1 MFLLTNRK
9 NNLGLKNAMQIL
21 FFVFVFSFAFFSFS
35 ADFVVANDASSGVC
49 QGIEMPTQTTT
60 ALGEYKACDT
70 GYTGSMWCQTQVQR
84 CTEAVSYSC
93 TPTGWSIEWG
103 SCVIEDL
110 EGPCDTSSCK
120 LDNGER
126 GHYGEPLIINTPP
139 TVNIL
144 GDNPMYLVVGSTFED
159 PGTSVFDNEDNNMS
173 FNVVVSGSVDTNT
186 VGTYILSYTA
196 TDSGGLSHTAHRT
209 VYVVLDD
216 SDPVDPTDPVDP
228 VDPIDPVDPGG
239 NGNRNNYCADGY
251 NLTIQE
257 FVSARDSG
265 AISYSLV
272 VDEVTNK
279 ATFNLNNNTGC
290 NAPISLSSYEM
301 HGTGALSE
309 QLFFAGS
316 GLVNAGNNASLE
328 ISIPACSTQID
339 AWFGE
344 YPTILSDDN
353 PYEYPNVPH
362 VLEYSVINRIN
373 CGLPTLPTIN
383 FTANPE
389 NINLGGTTTLTWD
402 APSAVYCS
410 ASWTTSTSTS
420 GTSVLSPA
428 TTTTYTISCA
438 NDAGVEEQ
446 NVTVYVTNPSV
457 NNKPVITLIGN
468 NPININ
474 TGDTF
479 VDPGATANDVED
491 GDLTHIISVSGEV
504 DTATVGSY
512 KLIYSVTDSG
522 NLTATTSRTVNVL
535 NSNNTLYCANGTS
548 LTVTEFKQ
556 AVDLGKISYNLSINN
571 NQAVFTINNDTG
583 CLAPISLSSYKMFG
597 NGELS
602 NQELYDGEQLQNV
615 LNSELVVNIP
625 NCAYQVDAWYGQYPT
640 VLLDSNPYTYPNV
653 PYVLSFIVQD
663 NPTCTNGSGG
673 NGGGGTLPTNTAPTI
688 TLIGSN
694 PLSMYTGT
702 TFIEPGFVA
711 NDIEDGDLTS
721 QVTVSGTVNTN
732 VAGTYTLVYT
742 VTDSGGLSA
751 SVSRVVNVTNQSIP
765 NGPTIQKGKIKMCLM
780 IADSNNNISTSS
792 NGLPTGLFSIRL
804 ATSTNILSSTIFTK
818 VWNSQTF
825 NPNAKFILGQNDSD
839 CVTIDNLDVV
849 NHIYGELE
857 ISGSLWND
865 ALYNDQ
871 FTISVNDLEDF
882 YAYGSELGGDNSDG
896 EITLIPSR
904 KDRTLLILVTYNDLP
919 IPPTPTVTLS
929 ANPSTITLG
938 NSSTLTWTSTNATQ
952 CSAVWTNNTATS
964 GSFVVS
970 PNATTEYVINCTGN
984 GGVAYAT
991 TTVTVN
997 NGGGGGP
1004 TKPTVTLTANPNT
1017 IYVGATST
1025 LTWTSTNA
1033 TQCSAVWTTSTSTSG
1048 SLVVSP
1054 ATTTYYVINCYG
1066 NNATTTATT
1075 TVNVNPLPPTPP
1087 APTVTLTANPS
1098 TITVGNSS
1106 TLTWT
1111 STNATQCSAVW
1122 TNNTATSG
1130 SFVVNPGSTSTYT
1143 IDCFGNNATTTA
1155 TTTITVNPV
1164 TPPGGGGGGGSIG
1177 GRRRDISDLLTP
1189 QGEILGVTSCM
1200 YLRDHLRRDWTNDL
1214 VEMLKLKSFL
1224 NIFEKENLALDGD
1237 FDQATFDAVS
1247 RFQNKYFTDVLAP
1260 WGHDAPT
1267 GFVYITTK
1275 KKINEIYCNTII
1287 TLTPEQQSEIDA
1299 FRNYIINNY
1308 GQDIYNTPFGPGV
1321 GGALINSNMAGNDLD
1336 KVVALET
1343 EIEEDSKTATG
1354 TTIGTESMLRNIAAS
1369 VFAFPQRVFED
1380 GKLMIS
1386 SIIVLVLIVIAIRA
1400 WYKSRQIA
1408 SSTATPVTGTNAPF
1422 IILPSK
1428 TEEKE
1433 NKKNEILPDEEI
1445 IIESEEETEGEIK

>member
-1 MFLLTNRK
+1 M
-9 NNLGLKNAMQIL
+9 NNNIIL
-21 FFVFVFSFAFFSFS
+21 NLNKKGFTQALFVVFVLLFSIFSFS
-35 ADFVVANDASSGVC
+35 VSLASADELNSSVC
-49 QGIEMPTQTTT
+49 QGIEMPNQTTT
-60 ALGEYKACDT
+60 ALGEHRPCDT
-70 GYTGSMWCQTQVQR
+70 GYTGNMWCQTQVQR
-84 CTEAVSYSC
+84 CTEPVAFSC

-103 SCVIEDL
+103 TCVIEDFD
-110 EGPCDTSSCK
+110 GPCDTSSCK
-120 LDNGER
+120 IDDGER

-216 SDPVDPTDPVDP
+216 SDPVDPVDPTDPVDT
-228 VDPIDPVDPGG
+228 GG

-257 FVSARDSG
+257 FISARDGG
-265 AISYSLV
+265 AISYSLT
-272 VDEVTNK
+272 VDEENNK
-279 ATFNLNNNTGC
+279 ATFNFNNNTGC
-290 NAPISLSSYEM
+290 SAPISLSSYEM
-301 HGTGALSE
+301 HGDGSLSS
-309 QLFFAGS
+309 QVFFAGS

-373 CGLPTLPTIN
+373 CGLPALPTIN

-446 NVTVYVTNPSV
+446 DVTVYVTNPSV
-457 NNKPVITLIGN
+457 NNKPVITLLGS

-491 GDLTHIISVSGEV
+491 GDLTNIISVSGNV
-504 DTATVGSY
+504 NATIVGSY
-512 KLIYSVTDSG
+512 ILTYSVTDSG

-535 NSNNTLYCANGTS
+535 DSNNTLYCANGTS
-548 LTVTEFKQ
+548 LTATEFKQ

-583 CLAPISLSSYKMFG
+583 CLAPVSLSSYKMFG

-615 LNSELVVNIP
+615 LNGELIVNIP

-640 VLLDSNPYTYPNV
+640 VLSDSNPYTYPNV
-653 PYVLSFIVQD
+653 PFVLSFIVQD
-663 NPTCTNGSGG
+663 TPACANGSGGNGGG

-702 TFIEPGFVA
+702 TFVEPGFVA

-721 QVTVSGTVNTN
+721 QVTTSGTVNTN
-732 VAGTYTLVYT
+732 VAGAYTLVYT

-751 SVSRVVNVTNQSIP
+751 SVSRVVNVSNQSNP
-765 NGPTIQKGKIKMCLM
+765 NGPTIQKGKIKICLM

-792 NGLPTGLFSIRL
+792 NGLPSGLFSVRL
-804 ATSTNILSSTIFTK
+804 ATSTDILSSTIFTK

-839 CVTIDNLDVV
+839 CVVIDNLDVV

-857 ISGSLWND
+857 ILGSLWND

-871 FTISVNDLEDF
+871 FTVSVNDLGDF
-882 YAYGSELGGDNSDG
+882 YPYGSEVGGTNSDG

-904 KDRTLLILVTYNDLP
+904 KDRTLLILVTYNNLP
-919 IPPTPTVTLS
+919 TPPTPTVTLS
-929 ANPSTITLG
+929 ANPSTITVG

-970 PNATTEYVINCTGN
+970 PNLTTEYVISCTGN

-1004 TKPTVTLTANPNT
+1004 TKPTVTLSANPSV

-1033 TQCSAVWTTSTSTSG
+1033 AQCNAVWTTSTSTSG

-1054 ATTTYYVINCYG
+1054 ATTTVYTIDCFG
-1066 NNATTTATT
+1066 NGATTTATT
-1075 TVNVNPLPPTPP
+1075 TVIVNPLPQNP
-1087 APTVTLTANPS
+1087 APTVTLSANPS

-1130 SFVVNPGSTSTYT
+1130 SFVVNPGSTTTYV
-1143 IDCFGNNATTTA
+1143 IDCFGNGATTTA
-1155 TTTITVNPV
+1155 TTTVTVNPV
-1164 TPPGGGGGGGSIG
+1164 SNPPSGGGGGGGFSG
-1177 GRRRDISDLLTP
+1177 GRRDISDLLAP

-1200 YLRDHLRRDWTNDL
+1200 YLRDHLKMGWNNDL
-1214 VEMLKLKSFL
+1214 IEMLKLKSFL
-1224 NIFEKENLALDGD
+1224 NIFENENLPLNGN
-1237 FDQATFDAVS
+1237 FDQQTFDAVS
-1247 RFQNKYFTDVLAP
+1247 RFQNKYFEDVLVP

-1275 KKINEIYCNTII
+1275 KKINEIYCNTLIP
-1287 TLTPEQQSEIDA
+1287 LTNEQISEIEA
-1299 FRNYIINNY
+1299 FRNMLRSNY
-1308 GQDIYNTPFGPGV
+1308 GVDLSQIGSAS
-1321 GGALINSNMAGNDLD
+1321 GASDANNNSIISAEEGLLANNQEEIKND
-1336 KVVALET
+1336 K
-1343 EIEEDSKTATG
+1343 EIVSEP
-1354 TTIGTESMLRNIAAS
+1354 IVRNIAAS
-1369 VFAFPQRVFED
+1369 IFALPVR
-1380 GKLMIS
+1380 LLS
-1386 SIIVLVLIVIAIRA
+1386 SCAIASLLLILVLIALIVVII
-1400 WYKSRQIA
+1400 KLFMNSKDHTDHTKNDGV
-1408 SSTATPVTGTNAPF
+1408 SDATGSNNNSPIVAMP
-1422 IILPSK
+1422 P
-1428 TEEKE
+1428 
-1433 NKKNEILPDEEI
+1433 KKDEDLDEIVIDADEEV
-1445 IIESEEETEGEIK
+1445 EGEIK